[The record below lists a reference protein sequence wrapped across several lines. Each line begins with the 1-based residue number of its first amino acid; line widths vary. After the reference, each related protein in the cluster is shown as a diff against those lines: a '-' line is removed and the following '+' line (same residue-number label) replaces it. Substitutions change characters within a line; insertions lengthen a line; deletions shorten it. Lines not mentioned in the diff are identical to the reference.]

1 MAQAVV
7 RKSTYPIGPLRAVI
21 MEVTHTGVTTSTI
34 TTADHGLGNIVA
46 AFANNETTETQG
58 LVQINKNS
66 GGAALGSV
74 YTTSVTS
81 GDVVTYLLLG
91 N

>member
-1 MAQAVV
+1 MAQSAV
-7 RKSTYPIGPLRAVI
+7 KKATFPIGPLRAVVI
-21 MEVTHTGVTTSTI
+21 EVTHTDVTSSTI
-34 TTADHGLGNIVA
+34 TTADHGLSNIVLA
-46 AFANNETTETQG
+46 VANNETGDTDI
-58 LVQINKNS
+58 LVQKNTNS

-81 GDVVTYLLLG
+81 NDVVTYLLLG